1 MNRMIIYFN
10 VLGVLMKDCI
20 SSNLNGTSVIS
31 MKRRRRNYVKEYLV
45 HSTDFEAK
53 QSQSMQMT

>member
-10 VLGVLMKDCI
+10 VHGALMKDCI
-20 SSNLNGTSVIS
+20 SSNLNGTDVIN
-31 MKRRRRNYVKEYLV
+31 MKRRSYIKEYLV
-45 HSTDFEAK
+45 HSIDFEAK